1 MSELKARIQEDV
13 KAAMRAKDKPRLA
26 TLRLVTAAMKQVE
39 VDQRIELDDQATL
52 DILVKLVKQ
61 RRDSIEQYEAA
72 NRDDLVAQER
82 AELELIE
89 TYMPTALDESE
100 LGALL
105 DQAVAET
112 GAASMKDMG
121 KVMAWLKPKVQGRAA
136 MGALSG
142 KVKAVGRLM
151 TKSARRSRALP
162 TQAMAGRI
170 PKSFIDEV
178 LARTDIVDIVGSYIL
193 TKGGRDHKTCAR
205 FTRKNPFVPRSAR
218 TSSSTASAAARTA
231 QRLVVS
237 WSTQGWI
244 LSRLSRTWRSDLGL
258 KSRGKAVNHAR
269 ITAHSTRY

>member
-112 GAASMKDMG
+112 DAASMKDMG
-121 KVMAWLKPKVQGRAA
+121 KVMAWLKPKVQGRAD

-142 KVKAVGRLM
+142 KVKAKL
-151 TKSARRSRALP
+151 
-162 TQAMAGRI
+162 AG
-170 PKSFIDEV
+170 
-178 LARTDIVDIVGSYIL
+178 
-193 TKGGRDHKTCAR
+193 
-205 FTRKNPFVPRSAR
+205 
-218 TSSSTASAAARTA
+218 
-231 QRLVVS
+231 
-237 WSTQGWI
+237 
-244 LSRLSRTWRSDLGL
+244 
-258 KSRGKAVNHAR
+258 
-269 ITAHSTRY
+269 

>member
-121 KVMAWLKPKVQGRAA
+121 KVMAWLKPKVQGRAD

-142 KVKAVGRLM
+142 KVKAKL
-151 TKSARRSRALP
+151 
-162 TQAMAGRI
+162 AG
-170 PKSFIDEV
+170 
-178 LARTDIVDIVGSYIL
+178 
-193 TKGGRDHKTCAR
+193 
-205 FTRKNPFVPRSAR
+205 
-218 TSSSTASAAARTA
+218 
-231 QRLVVS
+231 
-237 WSTQGWI
+237 
-244 LSRLSRTWRSDLGL
+244 
-258 KSRGKAVNHAR
+258 
-269 ITAHSTRY
+269 

>member
-100 LGALL
+100 L
-105 DQAVAET
+105 
-112 GAASMKDMG
+112 
-121 KVMAWLKPKVQGRAA
+121 
-136 MGALSG
+136 
-142 KVKAVGRLM
+142 
-151 TKSARRSRALP
+151 AR
-162 TQAMAGRI
+162 
-170 PKSFIDEV
+170 
-178 LARTDIVDIVGSYIL
+178 
-193 TKGGRDHKTCAR
+193 CW
-205 FTRKNPFVPRSAR
+205 TRQSLRPAPPA
-218 TSSSTASAAARTA
+218 
-231 QRLVVS
+231 
-237 WSTQGWI
+237 
-244 LSRLSRTWRSDLGL
+244 
-258 KSRGKAVNHAR
+258 
-269 ITAHSTRY
+269 

>member
-100 LGALL
+100 LGTLL

-121 KVMAWLKPKVQGRAA
+121 KVMAWLKPKVQGRAD

-142 KVKAVGRLM
+142 KVKAKL
-151 TKSARRSRALP
+151 
-162 TQAMAGRI
+162 AG
-170 PKSFIDEV
+170 
-178 LARTDIVDIVGSYIL
+178 
-193 TKGGRDHKTCAR
+193 
-205 FTRKNPFVPRSAR
+205 
-218 TSSSTASAAARTA
+218 
-231 QRLVVS
+231 
-237 WSTQGWI
+237 
-244 LSRLSRTWRSDLGL
+244 
-258 KSRGKAVNHAR
+258 
-269 ITAHSTRY
+269 

>member
-105 DQAVAET
+105 VLAVAET

-121 KVMAWLKPKVQGRAA
+121 KVMAWLKPKVQGRAD

-142 KVKAVGRLM
+142 KVKAKL
-151 TKSARRSRALP
+151 
-162 TQAMAGRI
+162 AG
-170 PKSFIDEV
+170 
-178 LARTDIVDIVGSYIL
+178 
-193 TKGGRDHKTCAR
+193 
-205 FTRKNPFVPRSAR
+205 
-218 TSSSTASAAARTA
+218 
-231 QRLVVS
+231 
-237 WSTQGWI
+237 
-244 LSRLSRTWRSDLGL
+244 
-258 KSRGKAVNHAR
+258 
-269 ITAHSTRY
+269 